1 MAVVPLLSYFY
12 VMRTGVLEIQTLVL
26 YLKSISRTI
35 QLVLVL
41 VRVLILFKTIFLD
54 GYMSISYDVNGFLEN
69 KIQST
74 DISFQLNYETK

>member
-26 YLKSISRTI
+26 YVISISRTI

-54 GYMSISYDVNGFLEN
+54 GLMSISYDVNGFLEN

-74 DISFQLNYETK
+74 ETSFQLNYETK